1 MITNVEKKS
10 LIAHLMRRAGFGC
23 NFDQIE
29 ELSLL
34 DYDDIVDQ
42 LLNPDFSLPED
53 QDLLERYFIASVEA
67 RTARHADPQWT
78 WRLAKSKNAAMSV

>member
-23 NFDQIE
+23 NFDLIE

-42 LLNPDFSLPED
+42 LLLNF
-53 QDLLERYFIASVEA
+53 
-67 RTARHADPQWT
+67 
-78 WRLAKSKNAAMSV
+78 

>member
-29 ELSLL
+29 ELISFKNL
-34 DYDDIVDQ
+34 V
-42 LLNPDFSLPED
+42 
-53 QDLLERYFIASVEA
+53 SVE
-67 RTARHADPQWT
+67 
-78 WRLAKSKNAAMSV
+78 KVN